1 MPSIP
6 YATKCAYLGCKGTR
20 SKYNTYCLE
29 HGGRDV
35 LTHTQRRKD
44 ANAMYQTNAWHI
56 MRTAQLST
64 QPLCQACLIDGHITQ
79 ADHVD
84 HLFRWQAIGRGAFYN
99 NILQSLCVAHH
110 SHKTGLEAQGVYEH
124 YTTQGVRQYRLN
136 DYESLMDRQ
145 MTPLPPEPPKT

>member
-6 YATKCAYLGCKGTR
+6 QYTKCAQLGCKNTR

-35 LTHTQRRKD
+35 LNNTQRRKD
-44 ANAMYQTNAWHI
+44 ANAMYQTHAWSI

-64 QPLCQACLIDGHITQ
+64 QPLCQACLIDGHVTQ
-79 ADHVD
+79 AEHVD

-110 SHKTGLEAQGVYEH
+110 SHKTGLEAKGVYEH
-124 YTTQGVRQYRLN
+124 YTPQGSRQYRLH
-136 DYESLMDRQ
+136 DYEVLMQ
-145 MTPLPPEPPKT
+145 GKNTPNQPENPKT